1 MENQTVKLTKEQIAE
16 AVETETEAKLDSLP
30 KSVLMKRPGWPRE
43 LIDDILGG
51 PDHTPK
57 GPSGYRVQFYSMLR
71 IETAEKYLAAQN
83 CSFDRR
89 RPHPTSSSA
98 A

>member
-1 MENQTVKLTKEQIAE
+1 MEA
-16 AVETETEAKLDSLP
+16 ETEAKLDAIP
-30 KSVLMKRPGWPRE
+30 KSVLMKRPGWTRE
-43 LIDDILGG
+43 LIGDILGG

-83 CSFDRR
+83 WQF
-89 RPHPTSSSA
+89 
-98 A
+98 